1 MSNNSLPDF
10 EKVPTFDDV
19 VAYAVEVELFGKLTL
34 TKFYEYYAKQGFM
47 YKGVLMDWRAKMHEW
62 ASRERTKVVIT
73 AKEYEA
79 QARVKTRSPK
89 YEKVTADDLW
99 ARIAL
104 I

>member
-1 MSNNSLPDF
+1 
-10 EKVPTFDDV
+10 
-19 VAYAVEVELFGKLTL
+19 
-34 TKFYEYYAKQGFM
+34 M
-47 YKGVLMDWRAKMHEW
+47 YKGVLMDWKAKMHEW